1 MREKLGVGWSEGV
14 ALVEVKKKLG
24 FPKQNTD
31 TLE

>member
-1 MREKLGVGWSEGV
+1 MREKLGVGYGEAV
-14 ALVEVKKKLG
+14 ALVEVKKKLR